1 MSKESLNINV
11 DPLKEGSDKIE
22 FTVDKLG
29 LTNPKRTIPT
39 DVDYFVRKQ
48 QGDLESKY
56 TFPQA
61 VKKAFEIDNLF
72 VAGINKLNEPEG
84 PDIDFDF
91 VPTEEMF
98 KTIETYPDYMKDAFF
113 EARSESHFYNIKSQV
128 DERIEVENEI
138 SKLGFAGFGARMIA
152 AVLDPAA
159 IGLSI
164 ATIPLGGFGAYATV
178 PTKIMRLKR
187 ALKFGAIVGAEN
199 AAIESGLVALD
210 PLKNPN
216 DVKFALL
223 AGFTLGS
230 PAGWLGRVNAK
241 KK

>member
-48 QGDLESKY
+48 QGNLESKY

-84 PDIDFDF
+84 PDIDFD
-91 VPTEEMF
+91 
-98 KTIETYPDYMKDAFF
+98 
-113 EARSESHFYNIKSQV
+113 
-128 DERIEVENEI
+128 
-138 SKLGFAGFGARMIA
+138 L
-152 AVLDPAA
+152 
-159 IGLSI
+159 
-164 ATIPLGGFGAYATV
+164 
-178 PTKIMRLKR
+178 
-187 ALKFGAIVGAEN
+187 
-199 AAIESGLVALD
+199 
-210 PLKNPN
+210 
-216 DVKFALL
+216 
-223 AGFTLGS
+223 
-230 PAGWLGRVNAK
+230 
-241 KK
+241 